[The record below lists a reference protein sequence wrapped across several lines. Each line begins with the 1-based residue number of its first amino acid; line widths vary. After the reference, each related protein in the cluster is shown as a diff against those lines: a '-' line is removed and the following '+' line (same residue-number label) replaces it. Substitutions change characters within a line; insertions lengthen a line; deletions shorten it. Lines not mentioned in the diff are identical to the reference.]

1 MNINSVILFYLKNY
15 FNIPNRST
23 FLNMIIKLKESSDLK
38 KQKMRTGLIKFS
50 YKQELMFN
58 IPISSDF
65 KMEYKFQDNNESANS
80 PTSTRLSN
88 KANTKLTKILLYV
101 FYFLAVL
108 LTIHTVFNF
117 FFNLCFANILSNNQ
131 YFYIYKYIFGNILP
145 STPDRKSV
153 V

>member
-1 MNINSVILFYLKNY
+1 
-15 FNIPNRST
+15 
-23 FLNMIIKLKESSDLK
+23 MIIKLKESSDIK

-65 KMEYKFQDNNESANS
+65 KMEYKFQDNSESANL

-88 KANTKLTKILLYV
+88 KANIKLTKMLLYV

-117 FFNLCFANILSNNQ
+117 FFNLCFANILSNEQ

-145 STPDRKSV
+145 SSPTYLNDSLLSFYSNL
-153 V
+153 